1 MLLEI
6 VHLNE
11 QITSLRQKIELL
23 QKNETTNA
31 VEVEKLE
38 EKLTKMKEKKT
49 MQKKAIV
56 KKGNNFLHVLN
67 NLQVFCKIK
76 ITSSLN
82 LTSLKNFN

>member
-1 MLLEI
+1 MLQENRHHNRCRDDVLLEI

-38 EKLTKMKEKKT
+38 EKLCKMKEEVIKKEN
-49 MQKKAIV
+49 V
-56 KKGNNFLHVLN
+56 NCFD
-67 NLQVFCKIK
+67 
-76 ITSSLN
+76 
-82 LTSLKNFN
+82 

>member
-38 EKLTKMKEKKT
+38 EKLTKMKEEVIKKEN
-49 MQKKAIV
+49 V
-56 KKGNNFLHVLN
+56 NCF
-67 NLQVFCKIK
+67 
-76 ITSSLN
+76 
-82 LTSLKNFN
+82 